1 MSSARKCACLLAVLI
16 WIGSPPFADV
26 VDLSVNDEALR
37 LTYIAQFEARGMD
50 LDFGW
55 LHHEDDGDVGTVG
68 LQVVDIGGEATGPW
82 SVGLGG
88 QLFYVTTDADDG
100 YGLGLGGHA
109 GYRPR
114 RLQRF
119 EVTAHAI
126 YAPSILSF
134 GDAEEYLDVG
144 LTAGFWVLT
153 RGKIYLGAR
162 EVRADFEGRSSVT
175 IDHGLHA
182 GLRIGF

>member
-1 MSSARKCACLLAVLI
+1 LSSARKCAGLLAVLI
-16 WIGSPPFADV
+16 WTGSPPFAEVIDINV
-26 VDLSVNDEALR
+26 SGEAVR
-37 LTYIAQFEARGMD
+37 LTYIAEFEARGLD

-55 LHHEDDGDVGTVG
+55 LHNEDDGDVGAVG

-100 YGLGLGGHA
+100 SGLGLGGHA

-119 EVTAHAI
+119 EVAAYVF
-126 YAPSILSF
+126 YAPSVISF
-134 GDAEEYLDVG
+134 GDVEEYLDAG
-144 LTAGFWVLT
+144 LTAGFWVMP

-162 EVRADFEGRSSVT
+162 EVRVDFEERSSVT

-182 GLRIGF
+182 GLRIRF

>member
-16 WIGSPPFADV
+16 WTGSEPCADV
-26 VDLSVNDEALR
+26 VDINFNDEAVR
-37 LTYIAQFEARGMD
+37 LTYIAQFETRGLE

-68 LQVVDIGGEATGPW
+68 LQVVDIGDEAMGPW

-88 QLFYVTTDADDG
+88 QLFYVTEDADDG
-100 YGLGLGGHA
+100 FGLALGGTA

-119 EVTAHAI
+119 EVAAHVF
-126 YAPSILSF
+126 YAPRTLSF

-144 LTAGFWVLT
+144 LTAGFWVMR

-162 EVRADFEGRSSVT
+162 EVRADFEERSSVT
-175 IDHGLHA
+175 IDNGLHA